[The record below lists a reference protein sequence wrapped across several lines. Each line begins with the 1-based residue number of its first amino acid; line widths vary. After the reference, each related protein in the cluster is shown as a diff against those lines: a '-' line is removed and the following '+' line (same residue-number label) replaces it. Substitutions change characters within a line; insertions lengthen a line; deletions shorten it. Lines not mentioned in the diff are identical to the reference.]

1 MNTKLALALD
11 NYVTVVQNNSSHYPP
26 ESIVHICKRMNNSK
40 RDFLF
45 VNPLQGKHLH
55 VDPSKTFTL
64 FDELVNQVKK
74 VISDEKV
81 IVIGFAE
88 TATAIGHYLAS
99 SLPNCIYYMQ
109 TTREFIPKGKSLLD
123 FKEEHSHAMEQFLYG
138 SVDALQNCDRIIF
151 VDDEIST
158 GRTILNFIH
167 EFESVGIHSR
177 YSAATL
183 LNWQNDE
190 WSKKFAELDIDTF
203 FIIRGKLKDLNAKVP
218 VTAVN
223 GFAETSSLGSIPPV
237 LSTKSD
243 YSDFYK
249 ERIGG
254 RPYNLKDFSENIYAQ
269 IAGILDQSLPNSKDE
284 VLVLGTEE
292 FMFTPMVFGKM
303 LGEKL
308 NVNVQFHATTRSPI
322 EASCLEDYAIR
333 FRYPITSCYNE
344 NRQTYIYNL
353 KKYDKVYIITD
364 VDPTYA
370 FLRDIYSALVSAGCK
385 GKNIFI
391 ITLKG
396 R

>member
-1 MNTKLALALD
+1 MNTNLALD
-11 NYVTVVQNNSSHYPP
+11 KYVTVVQNNSSLFSP
-26 ESIVHICKRMNNSK
+26 EGIVHICKRMNNSK

-55 VDPSKTFTL
+55 VAPSKTFTL
-64 FDELVNQVKK
+64 FDELVNQVKR
-74 VISDEKV
+74 VLSDEKV

-88 TATAIGHYLAS
+88 TATAIGHYLATS
-99 SLPNCIYYMQ
+99 LLPNCIYYMQ
-109 TTREFIPKGKSLLD
+109 TTREFIPKGESLLD

-138 SVDALQNCDRIIF
+138 SVDVLRNCDRIIF

-158 GRTILNFIH
+158 GKTILNFIH
-167 EFESVGIHSR
+167 ELESVGIHSR
-177 YSAATL
+177 YSVATL

-190 WSKKFAELDIDTF
+190 WTKKFADLDIYTF

-223 GFAETSSLGSIPPV
+223 GFAETYSLGSIPPV

-269 IAGILDQSLPNSKDE
+269 IAGILDQSLPNSKED
-284 VLVLGTEE
+284 VLILGTEE

-370 FLRDIYSALVSAGCK
+370 FLRDIYSALVSAGCD
-385 GKNIFI
+385 GRNIFV